1 MFAVCVAMQLLPDE
15 TLDTLKGGTLKI
27 IQHRDGYRFSLDPV
41 LLCSFASVAD
51 GERVL
56 DLGCGGGIMAMLLAQ
71 RYPACTCV
79 GVEIQP
85 RQVERAQRSVA
96 LNALE
101 ERVEIHCADAR
112 QLQAADFGTFKRVVC
127 NPPFRSVASGRCS
140 HGDERCLAR
149 HELCGGV
156 ADFAAAAG
164 RVLEHG
170 GTLAMIHLAER
181 LVDVLAAMRGAAIE
195 PKRLRMVHSRP
206 GDGARLLLVEGRKG
220 GRADL
225 SVEAPLYIYSGDE
238 YSAEVQQMY
247 RCEEPV

>member
-1 MFAVCVAMQLLPDE
+1 MQLLPDE
-15 TLDTLKGGTLKI
+15 TLDTLKGGTLKV
-27 IQHRDGYRFSLDPV
+27 IQHRDGYRFSIDPV
-41 LLCSFASVAD
+41 LLCSFATVAA

-71 RYPACTCV
+71 RYPDCACV
-79 GVEIQP
+79 GVEIQN
-85 RQVERAQRSVA
+85 RQVERARRSVV
-96 LNALE
+96 LNALAD
-101 ERVEIHCADAR
+101 RVQIHCADAR
-112 QLQAADFGTFKRVVC
+112 HLQADDYGLFRRVVC
-127 NPPFRSVASGRCS
+127 NPPFRSCASGRCS
-140 HGDERCLAR
+140 HGDERSISR

-156 ADFAAAAG
+156 ADFAAAAA

-181 LVDVLAAMRGAAIE
+181 LVDVLAAMRAAAIE
-195 PKRLRMVHSRP
+195 PKRLRLVHSRP
-206 GDGARLLLVEGRKG
+206 GDSARLLLVEGRKG

-247 RCEEPV
+247 R